1 MMIFAMLG
9 VLCGVCLFIL
19 LPALRSRRSAVVVT
33 LLFPICVMAC
43 YLALG
48 HSDIPASPAP
58 QDGDGKRFQV
68 MLLAEKPVERI
79 EATKG
84 RDMAALAIMGDLNMR
99 LDNHE
104 GAARFYS
111 RALARAKAERDPRM
125 EVYQA
130 KLDAAQK

>member
-1 MMIFAMLG
+1 MIIFTVLG
-9 VLCGVCLFIL
+9 VLCGACLFLL
-19 LPALRSRRSAVVVT
+19 LPALCGRRSAMAVMA
-33 LLFPICVMAC
+33 LFPVFVISG

-48 HSDIPASPAP
+48 HADIPASPAP
-58 QDGDGKRFQV
+58 QAGDGKRFQV

-99 LDNHE
+99 LDNNE
-104 GAARFYS
+104 GAARFYR
-111 RALARAKAERDPRM
+111 RALDRAKAENDPRM
-125 EVYQA
+125 EIYQA